1 MFVFFTTAV
10 SKPFLEERIETFDNV
25 SPCSLTRFW
34 GAFFLVSVSAK
45 KWKKC
50 YQWDSTKTFRLS
62 CGWNVNKKSAL
73 FFIGSNMYQI
83 MAFQIELLLI
93 LLFCL
98 VIVSPEVHQFKL
110 WELPL
115 WASTYKLVNVF
126 FAYSTNMPM
135 LFLQLFLCFELIY
148 VLVGGMCFS

>member
-1 MFVFFTTAV
+1 MRLNKNVQTILWV
-10 SKPFLEERIETFDNV
+10 KCEQKERIVFYWFKYVPN
-25 SPCSLTRFW
+25 
-34 GAFFLVSVSAK
+34 
-45 KWKKC
+45 
-50 YQWDSTKTFRLS
+50 
-62 CGWNVNKKSAL
+62 
-73 FFIGSNMYQI
+73 
-83 MAFQIELLLI
+83 MAFQIELLLT

-135 LFLQLFLCFELIY
+135 LFLQLFLFWTYIRFSWWNVFFIDVDSIFVCIVSKLCGTLLHISEKMYHWSVILDYIY
-148 VLVGGMCFS
+148 Y